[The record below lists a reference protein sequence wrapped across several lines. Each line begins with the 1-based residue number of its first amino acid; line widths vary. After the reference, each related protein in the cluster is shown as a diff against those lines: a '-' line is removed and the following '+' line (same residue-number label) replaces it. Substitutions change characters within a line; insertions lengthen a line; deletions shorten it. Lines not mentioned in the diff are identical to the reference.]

1 MPIDRKNKQN
11 IENVIEFGKIK
22 KKKKKKN
29 IIPYNVTD
37 NDLKRPA

>member
-1 MPIDRKNKQN
+1 MPIDRKNNQN
-11 IENVIEFGKIK
+11 IENVIEFGKI